1 MGVDVRWFVFLKAK
15 TEEATLRATPF
26 LKTIVVLDRFEF
38 GGKWRKCLVQCFNNS
53 ILFIFSTKILRKML
67 NKVARF
73 NNLAGF

>member
-53 ILFIFSTKILRKML
+53 FHFQYKDSQKDVKQSCT
-67 NKVARF
+67 VQ
-73 NNLAGF
+73 